1 MTQLVTDTKPKMQGL
16 DGPMLNICEF
26 NNIVNRPVNPPR
38 FITVDGLIGAG
49 KTTLI
54 NLLIKKYTETGTR
67 VHAIYEPV
75 DVWQQ
80 VGALAEFYKD
90 IPAKCYEFQT
100 FVYITRIQRVINEVI
115 ANPTADVYLLE
126 RSVFTD
132 RYIFVELLRELLGPI
147 RMEMY
152 ETWWNMWSSL
162 LDIKITKWVLLD
174 TSLNESLN
182 RISARARGEE
192 HGITTEYQTSLLE
205 KHREFFN
212 QLKASGES
220 TCVIP
225 SELMDAN
232 FREENSEVLD
242 NIANMIISPD
252 SQSQSDN

>member
-1 MTQLVTDTKPKMQGL
+1 MSQTETKVKMEGL
-16 DGPMLNICEF
+16 DGPMLNISEF
-26 NNIVNRPVNPPR
+26 NNIVHRKVNPPK
-38 FITVDGLIGAG
+38 FITIDGLIGAG

-54 NLLIKKYTETGTR
+54 NLLIAKYIKQGIR

-75 DVWQQ
+75 DVWQR

-115 ANPTADVYLLE
+115 ANPTSDVYLLE

-132 RYIFVELLRELLGPI
+132 RYVFVEMLRELMGPI
-147 RMEMY
+147 RMAMCD
-152 ETWWNMWSSL
+152 TWWNMWSSL

-192 HGITTEYQTSLLE
+192 HGITIEYQSCLLE

-212 QLKASGES
+212 QLKAAGES

-225 SELMDAN
+225 SSMMDAN
-232 FREENSEVLD
+232 FRDENCEVLD
-242 NIANMIISPD
+242 SIADMIISPD
-252 SQSQSDN
+252 SQSNSDN